1 MHKKLFLVFPGQGS
15 QHSFMLSKNEL
26 LSYAKSSKNKIAL
39 DCLSDLI
46 SEDALSLIES
56 DDDRINQ
63 TSITQPIL
71 LFVSYL
77 HYQKLLEVHPNIEID
92 SMSGHSLGEYTALVC
107 ASAIDICDALKL
119 VRSRG
124 ELMEKAENGSM
135 SAILG
140 MDTQDVI
147 NICKNITSE
156 SAGVVNAANLNS
168 PLQTVISG
176 NTAEIELAEERCKDH
191 GAKRAIRLNVSV
203 ASHSELMRE
212 PANLFCSILEEFDIC
227 SPQFKIYQNADAIAN
242 TDHNLIK
249 DNLVK
254 QLYMPV
260 KWLSIMQ
267 HVTNDH
273 YLIEVGPSKVLA
285 GLCKANGVKE
295 FSYTS
300 ISNYS
305 ELFLES

>member
-1 MHKKLFLVFPGQGS
+1 MIIFEKIRF
-15 QHSFMLSKNEL
+15 KNF
-26 LSYAKSSKNKIAL
+26 LSYGNSWTELDLETHKDTLIVGENGAVKSTLMNIVGCL
-39 DCLSDLI
+39 D
-46 SEDALSLIES
+46 
-56 DDDRINQ
+56 
-63 TSITQPIL
+63 TPT
-71 LFVSYL
+71 
-77 HYQKLLEVHPNIEID
+77 
-92 SMSGHSLGEYTALVC
+92 GGEYVL
-107 ASAIDICDALKL
+107 
-119 VRSRG
+119 
-124 ELMEKAENGSM
+124 NGNNVS
-135 SAILG
+135 S
-140 MDTQDVI
+140 
-147 NICKNITSE
+147 
-156 SAGVVNAANLNS
+156 
-168 PLQTVISG
+168 IS
-176 NTAEIELAEERCKDH
+176 EIELAEETCKDH
-191 GAKRAIRLNVSV
+191 GAKRAIRLIVSV

-212 PANLFCSILEEFDIC
+212 PANLFCSILEEVDIC

-300 ISNYS
+300 VSNYS